1 MKATTQTKLLS
12 PQEVAEQLG
21 VTLNTLAV
29 WRCHGSSSLS
39 YVKIGRCVRSRAE
52 DVEAFI
58 NAHRFYHAD
67 KPVNAYD

>member
-1 MKATTQTKLLS
+1 MKATTLTKLLS
-12 PQEVAEQLG
+12 PHEVAAQLG
-21 VTLNTLAV
+21 VTLNMLAV

-39 YVKIGRCVRSRAE
+39 YVKIGRCVRYRAE

-67 KPVNAYD
+67 KPVNACD